1 MIQPLVSV
9 VIPFYAGA
17 DWLKEA
23 LVSVMQQTY
32 KNLDIIVIV
41 DGSNENIEFLIEEY
55 KKKVKFIHKKNEG
68 PSSARNLGIR
78 LAKGKYIAFLDSD
91 DYWLPDKLSKQISEM
106 EANKYYWSQHSYEM
120 FWETQDKAKIIDTSL
135 YKGNVFKACF
145 VSFKVQTSCVVVRR
159 DILLQ
164 QNIFFPIN
172 RRYGQDMVFFRKLAS
187 LYPIGYINGIYTRF
201 RIRGNNAGFRAS
213 VQLMDRS
220 QTWEDE
226 IISDG
231 KIKDILPISVKFA
244 YKLSYKLNNIVKLI
258 RRIITKN
265 EKLIELFSK
274 MLYLIPYVI
283 FKISF
288 KNLIR

>member
-106 EANKYYWSQHSYEM
+106 EANEYYWSQHSYEM